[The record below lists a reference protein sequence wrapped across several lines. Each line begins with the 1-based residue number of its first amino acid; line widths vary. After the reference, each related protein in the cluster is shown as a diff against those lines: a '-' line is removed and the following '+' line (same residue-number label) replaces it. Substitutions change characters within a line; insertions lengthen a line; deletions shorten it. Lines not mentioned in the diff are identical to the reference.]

1 MLARLRFS
9 GLAMACALL
18 GGCTVGTVDQIP
30 VAPTP
35 RVIRLTVTPTS
46 VTMIVGGSLPIVSSG
61 GSPSNVVGAF
71 AQYSDGSGRYVEAA
85 WTSSDTS
92 VVSVDG
98 TTLTAVGRGTAN
110 VSAAFQG
117 FSDDQQFVVLGGVA
131 GNWAGTYVV
140 EQCSGDSGAVID
152 GMCAAPSPGRQPG
165 FAYVG
170 ATLPIAMELTVSG
183 GNVTGTVSFGN
194 LRVPVTGQDRGGGV
208 FSLRGAV
215 QGAVALN
222 ITHWDAQA
230 VGDDM
235 GGFIAYEMRFSGVN
249 GTGSAASR
257 LVNVTRR

>member
-1 MLARLRFS
+1 MLAMLRFA
-9 GLAMACALL
+9 GFALACTMLV
-18 GGCTVGTVDQIP
+18 GCTVGTVDQIP

-35 RVIRLTVTPTS
+35 RLIRLTVTPTS
-46 VTMIVGGSLPIVSSG
+46 SVTMIVGGSFPIVSSG
-61 GSPSNVVGAF
+61 GTPAEVVGAF
-71 AQYSDGSGRYVEAA
+71 AQYSDGSARYVEAS

-98 TTLTAVGRGTAN
+98 TTLTAVGRGAAS
-110 VSAAFQG
+110 VSATFQG
-117 FSDDQQFVVLGGVA
+117 ISDDQQFVVLGGVG

-140 EQCSGDSGAVID
+140 EQCIGNSGATEL
-152 GMCAAPSPGRQPG
+152 MCAAPSPGRQPG

-194 LRVPVTGQDRGGGV
+194 LRVPVTGQDRGGGF
-208 FSLRGAV
+208 FSLRGAI

-230 VGDDM
+230 LGDEM
-235 GGFIAYEMRFSGVN
+235 GGFIAYEVRFSGVN

-257 LVNVTRR
+257 LVNITRR